1 MAFFANSIIPKT
13 AVLPFLDDVVFIISH
28 SEDWDTMDR
37 IWPRQTQT
45 SGFFLTVPHVAA
57 LLNAKQSVSRRV
69 RLETDATRA
78 VFYIGKM
85 DG

>member
-13 AVLPFLDDVVFIISH
+13 AVLPFLDDDVFIISH
-28 SEDWDTMDR
+28 PEGWDTTDS
-37 IWPRQTQT
+37 ICPRQTQT

-57 LLNAKQSVSRRV
+57 LLNAKQSVSHRV